1 MTLDTTDCG
10 SNPRKSATQEIPETM
25 FRRLVECTGQG
36 IGWIDLAGNVVYMNP
51 ALRHLLEIPLE
62 VEVGGFDLRRYR
74 TPEAALIIESMLS
87 ATLERGSWS
96 GEVDLLTAQ
105 GRVVPTRH
113 DVHLIRDDAGV
124 AVAMTC
130 VVTDLTLQKQ
140 REHLLGRSKSK
151 YRALVENIPQRVFY
165 KDLQSR
171 FLAVNQ
177 HFADDLGI
185 SPQSVIGKTDYDFY
199 PRELADKYRADDQR
213 LMSSGQMESYDE
225 PHVHDG
231 QRITVHTIKTPVRDA
246 AGEVIGI
253 CGIFWDVSQQ
263 FESQQALIHSE
274 ALLKEA
280 QAIAH
285 LGNWNLDLVTGQAI
299 WSDEEFRL
307 LGYAPGQVLAS
318 VENFQHVVHPDDR
331 AAVMA
336 EMRLAMNPGESRP
349 FLIEHRVV
357 RPDADNGIVR
367 IVEQQGRV
375 LFDDEGQPLR
385 MYGTT
390 LDVTDQRQA
399 EALLRAERNFTGA
412 VLDNAGA
419 LILVLDREGRI
430 RRFNRACEALSGF
443 TFAEVEGRL
452 PWDFLLLPEERDR
465 VREQALLALI
475 NDPETL
481 ASIHTNHWLDKY
493 GGKHLLE
500 WRRAS
505 LLDDQGR
512 LEYLVAIGID
522 VTEKREVEAALRR
535 SEETYAE
542 AEAIAHLGSWDLD
555 MATGL
560 LRWTDEVFRIFGY
573 PPQSFVATHEA
584 FMAAVPS
591 DDRQLII
598 NAMNAS
604 VAEANTDY
612 AVEHRVIRPDGKI
625 RIVQERGKVYRDA
638 SGMPIRMIGSVHDI
652 TERKQAEREL
662 ERYREH
668 LEELVQ
674 IRTNELDMLSQ
685 RNSLIVNT
693 ALDGFFSVGVDGQLV
708 DCNEAY
714 CRMLGYDRQHML
726 KLRIPDI
733 EAIETPEEI
742 GQRIKK
748 INEQGHDRFETRHRR
763 QDGSL
768 LDVEVSVTLARIS
781 GDTLF
786 FAFVHD
792 ISARKQ
798 AEKAILRNQTMLTRT
813 ERIAH
818 IGSWEWDVATD
829 TVFWSD
835 ELFRIFQRDPAEK
848 APSFAEHHQL
858 YYPEDLQRL
867 VEAVTAAVD
876 LGTPYELELRAIRKD
891 GTTRGC
897 LTRGYAVRGADQ
909 RVVSLFGSLQ
919 DITERKLAEAEVLR
933 AKNEAERANLAK
945 SEFLSRMSHELRTP
959 LNAILGFGQLLERAK
974 LPGVQADNVQ
984 EVLHAGRHLLDLIN
998 EVLDLARIESG
1009 KFTVNLESVALLP
1022 LVTDCINLMQPMAEN
1037 SGIELIEVIQS
1048 GNWQVSADP
1057 MRLRQVLL
1065 NLLSNAI
1072 KYNHKKGSVSVTYLS
1087 NDDVVTIRVKDT
1099 GPGLTAEQQ
1108 ARLFVPFE
1116 RLDADN
1122 TQVEG
1127 TGIGLALSKRLM
1139 ELMNGKIGVDSTPG
1153 AGSTFWV
1160 SLPLARNEAV
1170 VSGGVVVPEARLS
1183 ESSTDQPM
1191 IYVLYIEDNPANLRL
1206 VERILAQRAE
1216 IRLLSAS
1223 APRLGLELA
1232 QAYRPAMILLDIN
1245 LPEMDGFEV
1254 LRRLRDNPA
1263 TRNIPVIGIS
1273 ANAMPQDIER
1283 ARAAGFADYLTKPLQ
1298 IDQFLSVVGRTLD
1311 CLSEPGSP

>member
-1 MTLDTTDCG
+1 MTLDTTDCR
-10 SNPRKSATQEIPETM
+10 SNPRISATPEMPETM

-36 IGWIDLAGNVVYMNP
+36 IGWIDLAGNIVYMNP
-51 ALRHLLEIPLE
+51 ALRHLLDIPLE
-62 VEVGGFDLRRYR
+62 AEVGGVDLRLYR
-74 TPEAALIIESMLS
+74 FPDAAPIIESMLS
-87 ATLERGSWS
+87 ATLEQGSWS

-113 DVHLIRDDAGV
+113 DVHLIRDDAGF

-140 REHLLGRSKSK
+140 REHLLGQSKSK

-199 PRELADKYRADDQR
+199 PRDLADKYRADDQR

-263 FESQQALIHSE
+263 LESQQALIHSE
-274 ALLKEA
+274 ALLNEA

-307 LGYAPGQVLAS
+307 LGYAPGQVTAS
-318 VENFQHVVHPDDR
+318 VENFQRVVHPDDLE
-331 AAVMA
+331 AVMA
-336 EMRLAMNPGESRP
+336 EMQRAMTPGETRP
-349 FLIEHRVV
+349 FRIEHRVV
-357 RPDADNGIVR
+357 RPDADNSIVC

-375 LFDDEGQPLR
+375 LFDDAGQPLR

-390 LDVTDQRQA
+390 LDVSKQRRV
-399 EALLRAERNFTGA
+399 EAALRAERNFTNA
-412 VLDNAGA
+412 VLENAGT
-419 LILVLDREGRI
+419 LVVVLDREGRI
-430 RRFNRACEALSGF
+430 LRFNRVCEILSGYDS
-443 TFAEVEGRL
+443 AEAEGRY
-452 PWDFLLLPEERDR
+452 PWDFLLLPEERDS
-465 VREQALLALI
+465 VRLQAFQALADNPTHLAG
-475 NDPETL
+475 
-481 ASIHTNHWLDKY
+481 SYTNHWLDRA
-493 GGKHLLE
+493 GGKHLIE
-500 WRRAS
+500 WHNTL
-505 LLDDQGR
+505 LLDDRGDM
-512 LEYLVAIGID
+512 EFMVAIGID
-522 VTEKREVEAALRR
+522 VTEKREVEAELLRR
-535 SEETYAE
+535 EETYVRAE
-542 AEAIAHLGSWDLD
+542 SIAHLGTWDWD
-555 MATGL
+555 IVSGV
-560 LRWTDEVFRIFGY
+560 LRWSDEIFRIFGLA
-573 PPQSFVATHEA
+573 PQAFPATYVAFLEA
-584 FMAAVPS
+584 IHP
-591 DDRQLII
+591 DDRQQVIE
-598 NAMNAS
+598 AVNAS
-604 VAEANTDY
+604 IADPSLLY
-612 AVEHRVIRPDGKI
+612 QVEHRVLRPNGEIRY
-625 RIVQERGKVYRDA
+625 VHERGKVYLDA
-638 SGMPIRMIGSVHDI
+638 HGRPARMVGSVHDI
-652 TERKQAEREL
+652 TETKQAEKEL
-662 ERYREH
+662 ARYREH

-708 DCNEAY
+708 DCNESY
-714 CRMLGYDRQHML
+714 CRMLGYDRQQML
-726 KLRIPDI
+726 QLRIPDI

-742 GQRIKK
+742 SQRLRK
-748 INEQGHDRFETRHRR
+748 IAEQGHDRFETRHRR

-768 LDVEVSVTLARIS
+768 LDVEVSVTLARNN
-781 GDTLF
+781 GDIHL

-835 ELFRIFQRDPAEK
+835 ELFRIFQRDPADR
-848 APSFAEHHQL
+848 APSFAEHPQL
-858 YYPEDLQRL
+858 YHPEDMQRL
-867 VEAVTAAVD
+867 AEAVAVAVD
-876 LGTPYELELRAIRKD
+876 LGTPYELELRALRKD
-891 GTTRGC
+891 GTTRVC
-897 LTRGYAVRGADQ
+897 LTRGYAERGANQ
-909 RVVSLFGSLQ
+909 RVVRLFGSLQ

-984 EVLHAGRHLLDLIN
+984 EVLHAGRHLLELIN

-1009 KFTVNLESVALLP
+1009 KFTVNLEPVVLLP
-1022 LVTDCINLMQPMAEN
+1022 LVADCINLIRPQAEN
-1037 SGIELIEVIQS
+1037 RGIVLVESVQDCRQ
-1048 GNWQVSADP
+1048 QVRADRT
-1057 MRLRQVLL
+1057 RLKQVLL
-1065 NLLSNAI
+1065 NLLSNAV
-1072 KYNHKKGSVSVTYLS
+1072 KYNRPQGDIKVTRT
-1087 NDDVVTIRVKDT
+1087 VVADAVQIRISDT
-1099 GPGLTAEQQ
+1099 GAGLTAEQQ
-1108 ARLFVPFE
+1108 ARLFVAFE
-1116 RLDADN
+1116 RLDADHSAI
-1122 TQVEG
+1122 EG
-1127 TGIGLALSKRLM
+1127 TGIGLALSKRLVESM
-1139 ELMNGKIGVDSTPG
+1139 GGTIGVESEPG

-1160 SLPLARNEAV
+1160 SLPIADGATDAA
-1170 VSGGVVVPEARLS
+1170 GCVVPASEAAM
-1183 ESSTDQPM
+1183 QPPVALHRFD
-1191 IYVLYIEDNPANLRL
+1191 ILYIEDNPANLRL
-1206 VERILAQRAE
+1206 VECILGQRAD
-1216 IRLLSAS
+1216 IRLLSS
-1223 APRLGLELA
+1223 STPGLGLELA
-1232 QAYRPAMILLDIN
+1232 RAHRPALILLDIN
-1245 LPEMDGFEV
+1245 LPDMDGFEV
-1254 LRRLRDNPA
+1254 LRRLRENVEMRD
-1263 TRNIPVIGIS
+1263 IPVIGIS
-1273 ANAMPQDIER
+1273 ANAMPQDIDR
-1283 ARAAGFADYLTKPLQ
+1283 ARAAGFSDYLTKPLE
-1298 IDQFLSVVGRTLD
+1298 IDQFLRVVERTLD